1 MERRFYERARIGVMS
16 NFIIQ
21 DNPSG
26 YREFNGIIENIS
38 EGGVLIRADISQ
50 FGHVIDTIKE
60 GTEVVFQTYDE
71 YELLGQPKADVV
83 SGEVI
88 VLRVDEDEDGKLLG
102 CKFKRLTNDL
112 NEYVQNKKLS
122 IYVKGLR

>member
-1 MERRFYERARIGVMS
+1 MS

>member
-1 MERRFYERARIGVMS
+1 MDRRFYERAKIGVMS
-16 NFIIQ
+16 NFIIK
-21 DNPSG
+21 DNPFG
-26 YREFNGIIENIS
+26 CKEFNGVIENIS
-38 EGGVLIRADISQ
+38 EGGVLIRADMSQ
-50 FGHVIDTIKE
+50 FGHVIDTITE

-102 CKFKRLTNDL
+102 CKFKRLTSDL